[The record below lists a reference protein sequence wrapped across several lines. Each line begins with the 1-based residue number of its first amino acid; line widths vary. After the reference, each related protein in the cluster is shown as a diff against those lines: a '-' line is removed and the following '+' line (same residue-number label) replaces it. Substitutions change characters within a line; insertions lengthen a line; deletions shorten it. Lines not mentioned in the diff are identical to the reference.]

1 MPGKLLNTTHL
12 PGPLLGLGR
21 RRAHVYE
28 LRNAIRDDLGQHEH
42 RALPGWPNLV
52 TPRRRP
58 FSRAAVARAASAVL
72 ARARRRE
79 APCWHLFA
87 FRENSPPQRS
97 AMDDRRSAAPASRR
111 VRLNVGGKRFETTVG
126 TLTQGGDKSLNFFS
140 SIVRHE
146 PPAEGEE
153 IFIDRDGEAFGPL
166 LSYLRTGCLHIP
178 PGVSEAAVRC
188 EAEFYCIQ
196 LEEPPAVGLVRAWV
210 RLG

>member
-1 MPGKLLNTTHL
+1 MHDG
-12 PGPLLGLGR
+12 
-21 RRAHVYE
+21 
-28 LRNAIRDDLGQHEH
+28 
-42 RALPGWPNLV
+42 
-52 TPRRRP
+52 
-58 FSRAAVARAASAVL
+58 
-72 ARARRRE
+72 
-79 APCWHLFA
+79 
-87 FRENSPPQRS
+87 
-97 AMDDRRSAAPASRR
+97 RSAAPASRR

-126 TLTQGGDKSLNFFS
+126 TLTQCGDKSLNFFS